1 MDTACVSKL
10 TEHLLT
16 QHNSLETHVNNAF
29 LSPAER
35 VLWQGHATICSLSG
49 NIRVASSLE
58 ALHMNKVAVNI
69 FVQVLSKETGIFTSG
84 FYTMNEMLTE
94 ARQGVQ

>member
-1 MDTACVSKL
+1 MHSF
-10 TEHLLT
+10 LL
-16 QHNSLETHVNNAF
+16 LRGF
-29 LSPAER
+29 CGKDMPLSA
-35 VLWQGHATICSLSG
+35 HSDSG